1 MQLQYS
7 AATNCC
13 SFIRFSEA
21 WLIVI
26 HRVLHRDL
34 NPQNLLIDHRTN
46 ALTLA
51 DFGLVRAFGCDPLV
65 QSTGDIAEMV
75 NQRPLFR
82 GDSEIDDLFKIFRIV
97 GTPNE
102 DTWPGVSSMPDFKSS
117 FPKFP
122 SMDLATLVPNLESAG
137 VDLLCKMLCLDPS
150 KKITAR
156 SALEHEY
163 FKDIPFV
170 H

>member
-1 MQLQYS
+1 MFLS
-7 AATNCC
+7 VFT
-13 SFIRFSEA
+13 
-21 WLIVI
+21 
-26 HRVLHRDL
+26 
-34 NPQNLLIDHRTN
+34 
-46 ALTLA
+46 
-51 DFGLVRAFGCDPLV
+51 GCDPLV

-75 NQRPLFR
+75 NQRPLFPR
-82 GDSEIDDLFKIFRIV
+82 DSEIDDLFKIFRIV

-117 FPKFP
+117 PNFP

-137 VDLLCKMLCLDPS
+137 VDLLCKMLCLHPS
-150 KKITAR
+150 KRITAR